1 MSRVEVD
8 VVADPA
14 QSCAELLLDVARR
27 RGHIVAAG
35 GSTPKRAYELAAS
48 EPEAWRGA
56 HVWFGDERC
65 VPPDDENSNYGMFKA
80 ALLDPLGD
88 LADAVAVHRMEGE
101 LGPEAAAE
109 RYEAA
114 LRAAGPPRFD
124 LLLLGIGPDGHTASL
139 FPDQPSLRERE
150 RLVIGVPMSGLE
162 PFVPRVTLTYP
173 GIALAERIVFLVA
186 GEGKADIVAKV
197 FGADAEPSEHHPSSL
212 VAEHSD
218 RVTLL
223 TDPAAAARL

>member
-1 MSRVEVD
+1 MSDVRVEI
-8 VVADPA
+8 AEDPA
-14 QSCAELLLDVARR
+14 RRCADLLLEVARR
-27 RGHIVAAG
+27 RGHIVVAG
-35 GSTPKRAYELAAS
+35 GSTPKRAYELAAA

-65 VPPDDENSNYGMFKA
+65 VPPDDERSNHLMFQR

-88 LADAVAVHRMEGE
+88 LADAVVAHRMEGE

-109 RYEAA
+109 RYETA
-114 LRAAGPPRFD
+114 LRSAGPPRFD

-150 RLVIGVPMSGLE
+150 RLVTGVAMSGLE
-162 PFVPRVTLTYP
+162 PFVPRVTFTYP
-173 GIALAERIVFLVA
+173 GLALAERIVFLVA
-186 GEGKADIVAKV
+186 GEGKADIVAEV
-197 FGADAEPSEHHPSSL
+197 FGSDARPSEHHPSSL

-223 TDPAAAARL
+223 TDSAAAARL